1 MSQEGYQV
9 LSEAFLMSVTEMNC
23 AMEGISVACLRL
35 LRGFVCANRNI
46 YCLLRPDA
54 CDCSEI
60 VCALRGVSVATATCL
75 MTLSA

>member
-1 MSQEGYQV
+1 
-9 LSEAFLMSVTEMNC
+9 MSVTEMNC
-23 AMEGISVACLRL
+23 AMEGISVAFRDL
-35 LRGFVCANRNI
+35 LGVCRGFVCYNRDI
-46 YCLLRPDA
+46 YYLLRPDA